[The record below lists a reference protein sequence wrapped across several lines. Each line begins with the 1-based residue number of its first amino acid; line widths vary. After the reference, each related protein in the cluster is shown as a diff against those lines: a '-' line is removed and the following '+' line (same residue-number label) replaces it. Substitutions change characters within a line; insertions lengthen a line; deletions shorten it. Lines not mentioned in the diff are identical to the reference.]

1 LDDLGIYLKKNLNL
15 LRIEDGYA
23 TDALLRRVSA
33 EWISALNV
41 AVL

>member
-1 LDDLGIYLKKNLNL
+1 LDDLGIYLRKNLNL

-33 EWISALNV
+33 VWRSALN
-41 AVL
+41 AVVL